1 MKHILQRVFLLTL
14 AMMLMNVSA
23 LAEVVSLDGTVT
35 ASYTYEIYSDS
46 SATVENVF
54 VSEGETLQAGDAIAS
69 LRTTKVYAE
78 EDGTV
83 TAVFA
88 NVGDLTDTVAER
100 YGASIY
106 LEGSVTYTITASTE
120 KAYDS
125 IESKLVH
132 VGETVY
138 LRGRTNESHVGTGVI
153 TAVDGTSYTVQVTE
167 GDFLVGETVSIY
179 RSESYLDAERVGRG
193 DVARTAPITVTGTGR
208 VIAMYANPGSEMMR
222 GDLLMET
229 LEGSGTSNV
238 IAADVAGV
246 VAAVNVAQGS
256 AIEENAVAVVIWP
269 SDAMQIEATVNE
281 TDLASVN
288 IGDTVNLTFD
298 WNADSG
304 ETMTGTVSRISAISD
319 ADSED
324 TVFTVTISFTPDESV
339 RYGMNVTVT
348 TLD

>member
-14 AMMLMNVSA
+14 SMLLMNASA
-23 LAEVVSLDGTVT
+23 FAESVSLDGTVT

-54 VSEGETLQAGDAIAS
+54 VSEGEMLQAGDAVAS

-78 EDGTV
+78 EDGMV

-88 NVGDLTDTVAER
+88 TVGDLTDTVTER

-106 LEGSVTYTITASTE
+106 LEGAVTYTIAASTE

-125 IESKLVH
+125 IASKLVH

-138 LRGRTNESHVGTGVI
+138 LRGRSNEDHVGTGI
-153 TAVDGTSYTVQVTE
+153 IAAVDGTSYTVQVTD
-167 GDFLVGETVSIY
+167 GDFLIGETVSVY
-179 RSESYLDAERVGRG
+179 RSENYLDTDRVGRG

-208 VIAMYANPGSEMMR
+208 VISMYATPGTEVMR

-238 IAADVAGV
+238 LATDVAGV

-256 AIEENAVAVVIWP
+256 AIEENAVAAVIWP
-269 SDAMQIEATVNE
+269 RDAMQIEAAINE
-281 TDLASVN
+281 ADLASVS